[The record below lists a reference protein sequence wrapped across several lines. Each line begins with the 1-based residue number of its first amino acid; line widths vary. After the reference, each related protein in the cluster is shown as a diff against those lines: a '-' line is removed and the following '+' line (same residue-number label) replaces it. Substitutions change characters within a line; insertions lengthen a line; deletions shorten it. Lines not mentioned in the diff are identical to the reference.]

1 MPHFLIL
8 QHIFKKM
15 AKCPTPGCFIWSNS
29 LGIIIRLKHNEEYT
43 KKKEL
48 IRKIKVSE
56 ICQINMNIYLKI
68 PSSRTYYYAKNVTQ
82 EIADE
87 NKYVKYLIKKKKKQK

>member
-1 MPHFLIL
+1 
-8 QHIFKKM
+8 M

-56 ICQINMNIYLKI
+56 ISKINMNDYLEI
-68 PSSRTYYYAKNVTQ
+68 PR
-82 EIADE
+82 
-87 NKYVKYLIKKKKKQK
+87 